1 MGPVKDKD
9 YNELFPH
16 ASVLGTILY
25 LRLARPDLMVAISI
39 LAKFMQNPSK
49 EHWTA
54 IKDILR
60 HVKGSRSRG
69 LLHASSG
76 LTLKDQ
82 WKLTLWVDSDYAT
95 CPDTRRSR
103 SGFLIFLNKNLVSF
117 NSVQQRGSKRPL
129 IPDGLRES
137 YPGLEL
143 PKTPM
148 DGEPEPTMAT
158 GTCETEYMALS
169 LAVKDT
175 LSSVR
180 R

>member
-1 MGPVKDKD
+1 MDGIPRG
-9 YNELFPH
+9 
-16 ASVLGTILY
+16 AILY